1 MGTINTNEWRG
12 NVSVQFMTDD
22 IKIDGLQVIDQRT
35 SNLNKNLFKS
45 DMQYVFFNQK
55 LMDLIQSQNLNRK
68 FYYYSSSA
76 IEKNDTIV
84 LVDCPDNLAEM
95 AELIKATQPQRIIT
109 YFFHNVDFYA
119 SGMPSRI
126 EFKQMFGIV
135 KTQKLT
141 KTDIMQLGPKLKID
155 QEKIN
160 FMIKVFFELNFVKIE
175 NGLLF
180 INAEAEQHQLTEAPA
195 YKKREELIQT
205 QEKLLYSSGD
215 ELSAIVEK
223 LMNVDNKGVS

>member
-1 MGTINTNEWRG
+1 
-12 NVSVQFMTDD
+12 
-22 IKIDGLQVIDQRT
+22 
-35 SNLNKNLFKS
+35 
-45 DMQYVFFNQK
+45 
-55 LMDLIQSQNLNRK
+55 
-68 FYYYSSSA
+68 
-76 IEKNDTIV
+76 
-84 LVDCPDNLAEM
+84 
-95 AELIKATQPQRIIT
+95 
-109 YFFHNVDFYA
+109 
-119 SGMPSRI
+119 
-126 EFKQMFGIV
+126 
-135 KTQKLT
+135 
-141 KTDIMQLGPKLKID
+141 MQLGPKLKID

-215 ELSAIVEK
+215 ELSAIVER